1 MVLQASDNLQ
11 AADGLL
17 GALMGLGLRRL
28 VLCPG
33 SRSGPLALAAARR
46 EAQGLRLFTGIDER
60 SAAFFALGLAR
71 ADGQPVAVVTTSGTA
86 VAELLPAA
94 VEADR
99 SGLPLLLLTADRPE
113 RLKDCGAN
121 QTLNQEA
128 FLQPVCRAL
137 IQGPLGGLHR
147 ADGPRLEALAALA
160 WRQCLGVP
168 AGPVHLNLAFEEPLH
183 AAAGISP
190 PPLPTPQRCRGLDE
204 EFPAP
209 AAPGPLDLD
218 QPGVI
223 VVGPWRRGAGAGFVA
238 ALRKLVARTGWPLLA
253 DAASGLRGLPLP
265 LVSGY
270 DLLLADPDQSLA
282 APQLLRLGPMPA
294 SRRLQQWLAA
304 QQGPQLIITE
314 LEPRRQD
321 PLASGAEQHWQGLAA
336 WVADLAPGAPA
347 AEALALQQ
355 RWLGAEERLQCQLD
369 QALPLKGACTEPALA
384 RWLNRLLPP
393 ELPVLVA
400 NSSPV
405 RDWESYAARLEA
417 QRTVVSFRGASGI
430 DGTLSLAAG
439 LAAAWGRLVLVTGD
453 LALLHDS
460 NGWLWRQQLQAQLL
474 VLLIDNRGGGVFE
487 QLPMER
493 SGLDFERLFAMP
505 QAMDPLALAAAH
517 GVPGRT
523 CSHLEQLP
531 AALAWLLAEDQRQE
545 PMLLLRFPT
554 DRAADSCLR
563 QRLRGEDG
571 SVHTA
576 MPDA

>member
-1 MVLQASDNLQ
+1 
-11 AADGLL
+11 
-17 GALMGLGLRRL
+17 
-28 VLCPG
+28 
-33 SRSGPLALAAARR
+33 
-46 EAQGLRLFTGIDER
+46 
-60 SAAFFALGLAR
+60 
-71 ADGQPVAVVTTSGTA
+71 VV
-86 VAELLPAA
+86 
-94 VEADR
+94 
-99 SGLPLLLLTADRPE
+99 
-113 RLKDCGAN
+113 
-121 QTLNQEA
+121 
-128 FLQPVCRAL
+128 
-137 IQGPLGGLHR
+137 
-147 ADGPRLEALAALA
+147 
-160 WRQCLGVP
+160 
-168 AGPVHLNLAFEEPLH
+168 
-183 AAAGISP
+183 
-190 PPLPTPQRCRGLDE
+190 
-204 EFPAP
+204 
-209 AAPGPLDLD
+209 
-218 QPGVI
+218 
-223 VVGPWRRGAGAGFVA
+223 
-238 ALRKLVARTGWPLLA
+238 ALRQLVARTGWPLLA

-270 DLLLADPDQSLA
+270 DLLLANPDQGLG

-304 QQGPQLIITE
+304 HQGPQLIITE

-336 WVADLAPGAPA
+336 WVAGLEPGVPA
-347 AEALALQQ
+347 AAALALQQ
-355 RWLGAEERLQCQLD
+355 RWLGAEERLQCHLD

-393 ELPVLVA
+393 ELPVMVA

-460 NGWLWRQQLQAQLL
+460 NGWLWRQQLQGQLL
-474 VLLIDNRGGGVFE
+474 VLMIDNRGGGVFE
-487 QLPMER
+487 QLPMPR

-505 QAMDPLALAAAH
+505 QVLDPLALAAAH

-523 CSHLEQLP
+523 CGQLEQLP
-531 AALAWLLAEDQRQE
+531 AALAWLLAEEQRQQ

-554 DRAADSCLR
+554 DRGADAGLR

-571 SVHTA
+571 SMPTA

>member
-1 MVLQASDNLQ
+1 MVLQATDNLQ
-11 AADGLL
+11 AADQLL

-60 SAAFFALGLAR
+60 SAGFFALGLAR

-99 SGLPLLLLTADRPE
+99 SALPLLLLTADRPE

-137 IQGPLGGLHR
+137 IQGPLGGLHK

-183 AAAGISP
+183 AEASTAPPAPPQPSSSGQELEL
-190 PPLPTPQRCRGLDE
+190 PPLGS
-204 EFPAP
+204 
-209 AAPGPLDLD
+209 PGPLDLD

-223 VVGPWRRGAGAGFVA
+223 VVGPWRRGAGAAFVG
-238 ALRKLVARTGWPLLA
+238 ALRRLVARTGWPLLA

-265 LVSGY
+265 VVSGY
-270 DLLLADPDQSLA
+270 DLLLADPGLGLT
-282 APQLLRLGPMPA
+282 APQILRLGPLPA
-294 SRRLQQWLAA
+294 SRRLQQWLEG

-321 PLASGAEQHWQGLAA
+321 PLASGAEQLWQGLAA
-336 WVADLAPGAPA
+336 WVAGLAPGAPA
-347 AEALALQQ
+347 PAALACQQ
-355 RWLGAEERLQCQLD
+355 HWLEAEEKLQCHLD

-393 ELPVLVA
+393 EWPVLLA

-439 LAAAWGRLVLVTGD
+439 LAAEWGRLVLVTGD

-460 NGWLWRQQLQAQLL
+460 NGWLWRQQLQGQLL
-474 VLLIDNRGGGVFE
+474 VLLIDNNGGGVFE
-487 QLPMER
+487 QLPLPR
-493 SGLDFERLFAMP
+493 DGLDFERLFAMP
-505 QAMDPLALAAAH
+505 QALDPLALAAAQ

-523 CSHLEQLP
+523 CSQLEQLP
-531 AALAWLLAEDQRQE
+531 AALAWLLADEQRQE

-554 DRAADSCLR
+554 DRGADAGLR

-571 SVHTA
+571 LLPTA
-576 MPDA
+576 AS